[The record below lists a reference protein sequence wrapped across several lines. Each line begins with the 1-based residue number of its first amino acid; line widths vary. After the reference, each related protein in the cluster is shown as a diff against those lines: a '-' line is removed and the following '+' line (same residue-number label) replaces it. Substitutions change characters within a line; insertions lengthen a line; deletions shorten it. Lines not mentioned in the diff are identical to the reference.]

1 MKKLFISVLLLAG
14 FSCLA
19 QENNQVLSRHK
30 IRVGIGDMMFE
41 TVRWHNQVHK
51 DYSGIADGLSKPE
64 DSYFSYSPH
73 ISAEYSYSIL
83 DWLDLGLVWDTQITS
98 WERNFYNNRDAVVNT
113 EKHNFFNMSFLVNVR
128 FNYLRREHFG
138 MYSSIAPGID
148 INGGSETDCFGKHT
162 LAGAAV
168 DLRLVGITA
177 GSGQYWGFA
186 EFGLMAALQNPDHI
200 FLFGSQLIKIGF
212 TYKFKQ

>member
-14 FSCLA
+14 FSCFA
-19 QENNQVLSRHK
+19 QESNQALSRHK

>member
-19 QENNQVLSRHK
+19 QETNQALSRHK

-212 TYKFKQ
+212 TYKLKQ

>member
-19 QENNQVLSRHK
+19 QENSQALSRHK

-83 DWLDLGLVWDTQITS
+83 NWLDLGLVWDTQITS

>member
-19 QENNQVLSRHK
+19 QENNQALSRHK

-162 LAGAAV
+162 LTGAAV